1 MESNEIQEG
10 TEGSDLPKS
19 PTNHD
24 RQAEET
30 GGPPGEA
37 AENSSVNAGENM
49 QQLLPPGDVSWD
61 AIQKEMKDS
70 FLLCRSSMAL
80 SS

>member
-1 MESNEIQEG
+1 MESNEVQEG
-10 TEGSDLPKS
+10 KDGSDLPKS

-37 AENSSVNAGENM
+37 AEDSSVSAGENM
-49 QQLLPPGDVSWD
+49 QQLPPPGAVSLE

-70 FLLCRSSMAL
+70 FLLCRSSKAL
-80 SS
+80 SP